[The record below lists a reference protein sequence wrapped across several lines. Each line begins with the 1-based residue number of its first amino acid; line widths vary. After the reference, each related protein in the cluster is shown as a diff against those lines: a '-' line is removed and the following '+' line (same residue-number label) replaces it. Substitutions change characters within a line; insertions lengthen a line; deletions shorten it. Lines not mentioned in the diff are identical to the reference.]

1 MRARPRPGSAQGE
14 GLPDRA
20 LRLRERAGHHP
31 WPCGPRDDPRASRP
45 PGEARGR
52 GRRRRA
58 GVPGGSLTVR
68 VLVTE
73 QLSEQGL
80 DLLRRDFQVDVR
92 TDLAAGPLATEIAPY
107 DALIIRSA
115 TRVTDAVLRAA
126 TNLKG
131 VARAG
136 IGLDNIDVESATR
149 RGVMVVNAPQS
160 NIISAAEQT
169 LALLLAQA
177 RNVPQAHAA
186 LIEGSWER
194 SRWEGG
200 ELAGKTIGLV
210 GLGRVGSL
218 VAARAAGF
226 GMRVIAFDPYVSVD
240 RAKEMG
246 VEMMPT
252 LEALLVQSDF
262 MTIHLPRT
270 PETEGLIGT
279 KELRMMKPGARLV
292 NTARGGIVDEEALA
306 KALEDG
312 HLAGAALDVF
322 AVEPTTDSPLF
333 GMSNVV
339 VAPHLGASTREAQ
352 DKAGTTVA
360 EMVRLALKGEF
371 VPYAVNVSAGAEVA
385 ETVRPFVPLAE
396 HLGSLAAGL
405 AGGGVRTVVAS
416 YLGRIA
422 EHDTRV
428 LTLATLKGIL
438 ARSVNE
444 PVTFVNAPMLARDRG
459 LAVSEMR
466 STVSQDYV
474 SLISI
479 RAETDEGPVLLEGTI
494 VAKDSIRVIKID
506 DFDVEV
512 GPADRMVF
520 FRYVDRP
527 GIIGKVGT
535 IFGEAAINIAT
546 MDVGR
551 RAQGGEALMVL
562 TVDSEVPQQVL
573 DTVEAAIEAKDI
585 RSVSF
590 V

>member
-1 MRARPRPGSAQGE
+1 M
-14 GLPDRA
+14 
-20 LRLRERAGHHP
+20 
-31 WPCGPRDDPRASRP
+31 
-45 PGEARGR
+45 
-52 GRRRRA
+52 
-58 GVPGGSLTVR
+58 R

-73 QLSEQGL
+73 QLSDQGL

-115 TRVTDAVLRAA
+115 TRVTDAVLGAA
-126 TNLKG
+126 ANLKV

-177 RNVPQAHAA
+177 RNVPQAHAD
-186 LIEGSWER
+186 LIEGRWER
-194 SRWEGG
+194 SRWEGV

-270 PETEGLIGT
+270 PETEGLIGM

-371 VPYAVNVSAGAEVA
+371 VPYAVNVSAGAEVS
-385 ETVRPFVPLAE
+385 EVVRPFVPLAE
-396 HLGSLAAGL
+396 RLGSLTAGL
-405 AGGGVRTVVAS
+405 AQGGVRSVVAS

-428 LTLATLKGIL
+428 LTLAILKGIL
-438 ARSVNE
+438 GRSVNE
-444 PVTFVNAPMLARDRG
+444 PVSFVNAPMLARDRG
-459 LAVSEMR
+459 VTVSEMR

-479 RAETDEGPVLLEGTI
+479 RAETDEGPASVEGTI
-494 VAKDSIRVIKID
+494 VTRNAERITNVN
-506 DFDVEV
+506 DFDIEIA
-512 GPADRMVF
+512 PAPRMVF
-520 FRYVDRP
+520 FNYVDRP

-535 IFGEAAINIAT
+535 ILGEHSINIAT

-551 RAQGGEALMVL
+551 KPEGQGMEALMCV
-562 TVDSEVPQQVL
+562 TVDSEVPAEVQDEVA
-573 DTVEAAIEAKDI
+573 TAIEAK
-585 RSVSF
+585 RVRAVSLPD
-590 V
+590 

>member
-1 MRARPRPGSAQGE
+1 M
-14 GLPDRA
+14 
-20 LRLRERAGHHP
+20 
-31 WPCGPRDDPRASRP
+31 
-45 PGEARGR
+45 
-52 GRRRRA
+52 
-58 GVPGGSLTVR
+58 R

-73 QLSEQGL
+73 TLSEQGL
-80 DLLRRDFQVDVR
+80 ELLAKDFQVDVR
-92 TDLAAGPLATEIAPY
+92 TELATGDLAGAIGPY
-107 DALIIRSA
+107 DALIIRSS
-115 TRVTDAVLRAA
+115 TQVTADVLAA
-126 TNLKG
+126 AANLKV

-136 IGLDNIDVESATR
+136 IGLDNVDVDEATR
-149 RGVMVVNAPQS
+149 RGVMVVNAPTS

-177 RNVPQAHAA
+177 RNIPQAHAA
-186 LIEGSWER
+186 LVGGRWER
-194 SRWEGG
+194 SAWEGV

-226 GMRVIAFDPYVSVD
+226 GMRVIAFDPYVSAD

-246 VEMMPT
+246 VEIMPT

-262 MTIHLPRT
+262 VSIHLPRT
-270 PETEGLIGT
+270 AETEGLLGE
-279 KELRMMKPGARLV
+279 KEIRMIKPGARIV
-292 NTARGGIVDEEALA
+292 NTARGGIVDEAALA
-306 KALEDG
+306 KAIEDG
-312 HLAGAALDVF
+312 HLGGAALDVF
-322 AVEPTTDSPLF
+322 AAEPTTDSPLF
-333 GMSNVV
+333 DLPNTVV
-339 VAPHLGASTREAQ
+339 TPHLGASTREAQ
-352 DKAGTTVA
+352 DKAGVTVA

-396 HLGSLAAGL
+396 HLGGLTAGL
-405 AGGGVRTVVAS
+405 AGSGVRNVVAS

-428 LTLATLKGIL
+428 LTLAMLKGIL
-438 ARSVNE
+438 GRSVNE

-459 LAVSEMR
+459 VAVSEMR

-474 SLISI
+474 SLISV
-479 RAETDEGPVLLEGTI
+479 RAETDEGPVRVDGTI
-494 VAKDSIRVIKID
+494 VAKDSMRVIRID

-512 GPADRMVF
+512 GPATRMVF

-527 GIIGKVGT
+527 GIIGRVGT
-535 IFGEAAINIAT
+535 IFGDAAINIAT

-562 TVDSEVPQQVL
+562 TVDSEVPQVVL
-573 DTVEAAIEAKDI
+573 DEVANAIEASHI
-585 RSVSF
+585 RAVTLA
-590 V
+590 

>member
-1 MRARPRPGSAQGE
+1 M
-14 GLPDRA
+14 
-20 LRLRERAGHHP
+20 
-31 WPCGPRDDPRASRP
+31 
-45 PGEARGR
+45 
-52 GRRRRA
+52 
-58 GVPGGSLTVR
+58 R

-73 QLSEQGL
+73 TLSEQGL
-80 DLLRRDFQVDVR
+80 ELLAKDFQVDVR
-92 TDLAAGPLATEIAPY
+92 TELATGDLAGAIGPY
-107 DALIIRSA
+107 DALIIRSS
-115 TRVTDAVLRAA
+115 TQVTADVLAA
-126 TNLKG
+126 AANLKV

-136 IGLDNIDVESATR
+136 IGLDNVDVDEATR
-149 RGVMVVNAPQS
+149 RGVMVVNAPTS

-177 RNVPQAHAA
+177 RNIPQAHAA
-186 LIEGSWER
+186 LVGGRWER
-194 SRWEGG
+194 SAWEGV

-226 GMRVIAFDPYVSVD
+226 GMRVIAFDPYVSAD

-246 VEMMPT
+246 VEIMPT

-262 MTIHLPRT
+262 VSIHLPRT
-270 PETEGLIGT
+270 AETEGLLGE
-279 KELRMMKPGARLV
+279 KELRMIKPGARIV
-292 NTARGGIVDEEALA
+292 NTARGGIVDEAALA
-306 KALEDG
+306 KAIEDG
-312 HLAGAALDVF
+312 HLGGAALDVF
-322 AVEPTTDSPLF
+322 AAEPTTDSPLF
-333 GMSNVV
+333 DLPNTVV
-339 VAPHLGASTREAQ
+339 TPHLGASTREAQ
-352 DKAGTTVA
+352 DKAGVTVA

-396 HLGSLAAGL
+396 HLGGLTAGL
-405 AGGGVRTVVAS
+405 AGSGVRNVVAS

-428 LTLATLKGIL
+428 LTLAMLKGIL
-438 ARSVNE
+438 GRSVNE

-459 LAVSEMR
+459 VAVSEMR

-474 SLISI
+474 SLISV
-479 RAETDEGPVLLEGTI
+479 RAETDEGPVRVDGTI
-494 VAKDSIRVIKID
+494 VAKDSMRVIRID

-512 GPADRMVF
+512 GPATRMVF

-527 GIIGKVGT
+527 GIIGRVGT
-535 IFGEAAINIAT
+535 IFGDAAINIAT

-562 TVDSEVPQQVL
+562 TVDSEVPQVVL
-573 DTVEAAIEAKDI
+573 DGVANAIEASHI
-585 RSVSF
+585 RAVTLA
-590 V
+590 